1 MSMKT
6 CLTSSM
12 LLRWVTRIGSKRK
25 MLTQR
30 RSISLCLLI
39 NGLLK
44 RWVSTQIH
52 QSKQSQTF
60 PSTTYCKIHT
70 TRACLTT
77 SLRISPTETTSS
89 LIAIAMK
96 TTIIIR
102 ATWSTSCLTWHI
114 WRRDSRSRLTWTSLQ
129 PKDRQQKASNLKTL
143 LKDWTARALTF
154 PCLPSKH
161 WNVKVL
167 SKSSNEWW

>member
-70 TRACLTT
+70 TLACLTT

-114 WRRDSRSRLTWTSLQ
+114 WRKDSRIANEDNILYSDNSDITE
-129 PKDRQQKASNLKTL
+129 QQQT
-143 LKDWTARALTF
+143 TAACWLAACCSCSAPA
-154 PCLPSKH
+154 PCK
-161 WNVKVL
+161 
-167 SKSSNEWW
+167 ERRIG